1 MSGKNIDKNLLRLYE
16 SLYVK
21 ISLGLE
27 RFKTKL
33 VPLSSSPLWGE
44 TSLLPRQTESESLL
58 ILHLFARSERKVCPV
73 PVTRSKIRNI
83 SFNGR
88 VTESY

>member
-1 MSGKNIDKNLLRLYE
+1 MSFLANLVSRPFRFSVLSGKNIDKNLLRLYE

-33 VPLSSSPLWGE
+33 VPLTSSPVWAE
-44 TSLLPRQTESESLL
+44 TGLLPRHSESESTIALE
-58 ILHLFARSERKVCPV
+58 LFARSDMYNAM
-73 PVTRSKIRNI
+73 TSMQ
-83 SFNGR
+83 
-88 VTESY
+88 

>member
-1 MSGKNIDKNLLRLYE
+1 MSGKNIDKNLLRQYE

-33 VPLSSSPLWGE
+33 VPVSSSPVWGE
-44 TSLLPRQTESESLL
+44 TGLLARHTDSESLL
-58 ILHLFARSERKVCPV
+58 TLDMFARSV
-73 PVTRSKIRNI
+73 VTS
-83 SFNGR
+83 SL
-88 VTESY
+88 TE

>member
-1 MSGKNIDKNLLRLYE
+1 MLCLSFLANLVSRPFRFSVLSGKNIDKNLLRLYE

-44 TSLLPRQTESESLL
+44 TSLLPRQTESDSLL
-58 ILHLFARSERKVCPV
+58 SLHLYAR
-73 PVTRSKIRNI
+73 
-83 SFNGR
+83 
-88 VTESY
+88 